1 MKVQEID
8 INKVI
13 PYWQN
18 PRNNEKTVERL
29 AISIKEYGFNVPL
42 VVNKDMVLITGH
54 ARLKA
59 AKKLGLTTVPCNIV
73 DLSDEKA
80 KKYRIADNKI
90 QELTDWKEE
99 ELFKELRE
107 IGDKMEL
114 MDMGFSLSDIDDIV
128 GDLESAVEEI
138 TSPTLE
144 PVTASNPV
152 ITSATQPVMA
162 TAPMA
167 TIEATNYDDAEEKK
181 KLEELL
187 KKRELELSGRFVK
200 ESYEQHSK
208 DNLIRCPHCGESF
221 LVRGLTKE

>member
-1 MKVQEID
+1 MRIEEISID
-8 INKVI
+8 KVI

-18 PRNNEKTVERL
+18 PRNNDKTVERL
-29 AISIKEYGFNVPL
+29 CISIKEYGFNVPL

-59 AKKLGLTTVPCNIV
+59 AKKLGLTTVPCNVV
-73 DLSDEKA
+73 DLTDEQA

-114 MDMGFSLSDIDDIV
+114 MNMGFSLDDIDDIV
-128 GDLESAVEEI
+128 GDLGKAVEEI
-138 TSPTLE
+138 EPPTIE
-144 PVTASNPV
+144 TFQTTGSAPAAPVE
-152 ITSATQPVMA
+152 SAPMA
-162 TAPMA
+162 TPMA
-167 TIEATNYDDAEEKK
+167 TIEATNYDDEEERK

-208 DNLIRCPHCGESF
+208 DNLIRCPHCGQSF
-221 LVRGLTKE
+221 LVRGLTK

>member
-18 PRNNEKTVERL
+18 PRDNKKTIERL
-29 AISIKEYGFNVPL
+29 VKSIEEYGFNVPL

-59 AKKLGLTTVPCNIV
+59 AKRLGMNTVPCNV
-73 DLSDEKA
+73 VNLTDAQA

-99 ELFKELRE
+99 ELFKELQE

-114 MDMGFSLSDIDDIV
+114 LDIGFNLDEIDDIV
-128 GDLESAVEEI
+128 GDVETALEE
-138 TSPTLE
+138 LE
-144 PVTASNPV
+144 PVTAVASAYTD
-152 ITSATQPVMA
+152 TSATPTYTEDTTAVQPTA
-162 TAPMA
+162 TVVG
-167 TIEATNYDDAEEKK
+167 TSYEDEEEKR

-208 DNLIRCPHCGESF
+208 DNLVRCPHCGESF
-221 LVRGLTKE
+221 LVRGLTK